1 MKEVSYILTL
11 LVIFVLSAS
20 GSPSISSKITVQG
33 AIIRNGENIVRGV
46 EGNDLNIVCNI
57 VSGIPTIKFGMIING
72 FEFTRVGNG
81 SLTYHFKPSKKD
93 NRKSFV
99 CSAYSPLL
107 YNPLS
112 SRVLFDIRYAP
123 IVQIIKKVTRKK
135 LELICI
141 PRGNPDS
148 YTFDDWEHWSKFKQ
162 HIRNVKGTPDG
173 KLTFL
178 KYNNNNSFHE
188 NDGIYKCKTS
198 NGINGT
204 NGNLY
209 QKGSVLLRH
218 KESPIFVNANEPIQ
232 YGRYGEKTNLKVHL
246 YNKYGT
252 IQTTISKRNEIL
264 NIHGR
269 QEKVLTQDIFHD
281 INVTVSGIKITFL
294 LTLGRI
300 DDFTDYTIKAC
311 NNKGCNVFTVKVTSN
326 CRPESPQFVS
336 VIPYA
341 RYLKVVWDPGFDG
354 GYQQT
359 FFVEYRQESENTW
372 KRSGPVVDNR
382 QVRLSKILN
391 NLNPKTRYQVR
402 VLSKNEIGD
411 SNQTAVTSV
420 MTLGE

>member
-1 MKEVSYILTL
+1 MNEVSYNFTL

-20 GSPSISSKITVQG
+20 GSPSTSSKITVQG
-33 AIIRNGENIVRGV
+33 AIIRNGKKVIRGV

-57 VSGIPTIKFGMIING
+57 VSGIPTIKFGMNING
-72 FEFTRVGNG
+72 FKFKRVGNG
-81 SLTYHFKPSKKD
+81 SLTYHFKPSRKD

-107 YNPLS
+107 DNPLS
-112 SRVLFDIRYAP
+112 SRVLLDIQYAP
-123 IVQIIKKVTRKK
+123 IVNIIKKVTRKK
-135 LELICI
+135 LELICS
-141 PRGNPDS
+141 PKGNPNS
-148 YTFDDWEHWSKFKQ
+148 YTFDDWEHWSEFKQ
-162 HIRNVKGTPDG
+162 HIRNVKGTPEN

-198 NGINGT
+198 NGINDT
-204 NGNLY
+204 NGRLY
-209 QKGSVLLRH
+209 QKGSVLLNN
-218 KESPIFVNANEPIQ
+218 KASPIFVNGNKPIQ
-232 YGRYGEKTNLKVHL
+232 YGQYGEKTNLEVYL
-246 YNKYGT
+246 YNTYGT

-269 QEKVLTQDIFHD
+269 QEKVQTQDMFYD

-300 DDFTDYTIKAC
+300 DDFTDYTITAC
-311 NNKGCNVFTVKVTSN
+311 NYWGCNVFMVKVTSN

-336 VIPYA
+336 VIPYVQ
-341 RYLKVVWDPGFDG
+341 YLEVVWDPGFDG

-359 FFVEYRQESENTW
+359 FFVEYREESENTW

-391 NLNPKTRYQVR
+391 NLNPKTRYQIR
-402 VLSKNEIGD
+402 VLSENEIGD
-411 SNQTAVTSV
+411 SNKTDVTTV
-420 MTLGE
+420 TLGE